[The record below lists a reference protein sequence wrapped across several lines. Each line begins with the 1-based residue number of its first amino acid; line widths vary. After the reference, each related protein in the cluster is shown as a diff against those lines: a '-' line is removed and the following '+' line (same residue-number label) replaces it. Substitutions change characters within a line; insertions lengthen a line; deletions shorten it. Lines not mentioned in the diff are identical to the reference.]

1 MTKDIFDLVASLEAD
16 PDRPRAPTFRRPRDQ
31 GALRLLA
38 LNRGSGASSTFLPRH
53 GRLGYFRS
61 SVPFEEAVRHW
72 FPSWGTPLITLGWRG
87 GE

>member
-38 LNRGSGASSTFLPRH
+38 H
-53 GRLGYFRS
+53 
-61 SVPFEEAVRHW
+61 
-72 FPSWGTPLITLGWRG
+72 
-87 GE
+87 

>member
-1 MTKDIFDLVASLEAD
+1 MTKDIFDLVASLEAE

-53 GRLGYFRS
+53 VCKGVSG
-61 SVPFEEAVRHW
+61 
-72 FPSWGTPLITLGWRG
+72 GTRVAFFNCPVSD
-87 GE
+87 